1 MSFSHSL
8 LILAAG
14 LSLCL
19 DGAQAQVRRHYVDP
33 PLEIYSSP
41 QPAVPD
47 VDTTGSLREA
57 PPVIVDPRLA
67 VQPPQG
73 TRRSGC
79 STTTYMTGAAM
90 DQQVRVHRC

>member
-8 LILAAG
+8 LILAAV
-14 LSLCL
+14 LSLGTI
-19 DGAQAQVRRHYVDP
+19 GAQAQVRRHYVDP
-33 PLEIYSSP
+33 PPEIYSSP

-57 PPVIVDPRLA
+57 PPAIIDPRLTQ
-67 VQPPQG
+67 QPPQG
-73 TRRSGC
+73 WRRGGC
-79 STTTYMTGAAM
+79 TTMTYMTGEMM